1 MSSAQQT
8 SGFAPD
14 AVRWGVS
21 LDNISTGSY
30 YALAGSGGAPVPP
43 PSSGIVSLNGANNSA
58 LFLTSPGGTLT
69 FSTLNNSTISVEAT
83 ASTVGVTSITSSDGT
98 VTVNPGAGG
107 VVDLTIPSA
116 EPQFRA
122 LPSYPDFG
130 TGQQGGLLVNPNTAD
145 QPNGR
150 PLTPILSFSTVA
162 GTNYSYGYNFFI
174 NGRGNISGVT
184 IAASNSAIISPLW
197 TNTTLPGGAGSNAGT
212 VLGQTVAIN
221 SIAAV
226 TNAGN
231 ISGKWVQAG
240 SGVFQALNSTAT
252 LTIEAA
258 DAAVT
263 SGDIFTPSS
272 MMLLGTQSGGI
283 PFTYAY
289 IQELGTLV

>member
-21 LDNISTGSY
+21 LENISTGSY
-30 YALAGSGGAPVPP
+30 YALAGSGGAPP

-58 LFLTSPGGTLT
+58 LFLSSLTGTVT
-69 FSTLNNSTISVEAT
+69 FSTLNSSTISIDAT
-83 ASTVGVTSITSSDGT
+83 PSTVGVTSITSSDGT

-122 LPSYPDFG
+122 LPVYPDFD

-145 QPNGR
+145 APNAR

-162 GTNYSYGYNFFI
+162 GTNYSYGYNFFF
-174 NGRGNISGVT
+174 NGRGTTSGVS

-226 TNAGN
+226 TNAAG
-231 ISGKWVQAG
+231 ITGKWVQAG

-258 DAAVT
+258 DQAVLT
-263 SGDIFTPSS
+263 GNIFTPSS
-272 MMLLGTQSGGI
+272 MMLLGTQAGGI